1 MFVFVILFLS
11 IHRFTTTYLKFN
23 ISEQLCRFYSKNG
36 RAFSAWPY
44 PYFEQGYSF
53 PWDKK
58 TTNFFK
64 IFNVQYWN
72 KSADLKMR
80 LLSIYRASYLTAHLV
95 RRIYDELKKNR
106 RDHSHRNAR
115 NRPHFPGTSELPE
128 NSLFGEDFDMINGSA
143 SFLACL

>member
-95 RRIYDELKKNR
+95 RRIYDELKKTDVIIATGMPEIDRTFQERQNCR
-106 RDHSHRNAR
+106 KIHYLEKISTWSMAVL
-115 NRPHFPGTSELPE
+115 HF
-128 NSLFGEDFDMINGSA
+128 
-143 SFLACL
+143 